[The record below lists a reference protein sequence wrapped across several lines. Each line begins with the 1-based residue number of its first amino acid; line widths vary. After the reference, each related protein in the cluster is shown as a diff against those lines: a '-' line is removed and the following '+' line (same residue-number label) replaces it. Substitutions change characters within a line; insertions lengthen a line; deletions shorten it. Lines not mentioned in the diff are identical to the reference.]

1 MNALRLKEP
10 VFVEESSSSGR
21 LFWGLVIALVIS
33 VFASIVI
40 IGSHHDLLRWM

>member
-10 VFVEESSSSGR
+10 VFVEESASSSR

-40 IGSHHDLLRWM
+40 IGSHHDLLHWI